1 MSCQNPHNHQVAAVF
16 DCDIRLASAT
26 LLPLR
31 PSRRS
36 VIADTMRGGDLRFV
50 VASAVSEAELTEM
63 VCSASDTA
71 VNEEMLSD
79 DLQSFQSLGQFER
92 GLAEESS

>member
-1 MSCQNPHNHQVAAVF
+1 M
-16 DCDIRLASAT
+16 
-26 LLPLR
+26 
-31 PSRRS
+31 
-36 VIADTMRGGDLRFV
+36 RFV

>member
-36 VIADTMRGGDLRFV
+36 VIADTMRGDLRFV

-79 DLQSFQSLGQFER
+79 DLQSLGQFER